1 MRKAVFLI
9 VLILA
14 LLACAQAQDIRIVV
28 GSDLHYLSP
37 ELIEDEALLRRV
49 VYASDSKLTHYTSVI
64 SEAFTEEVAALHP
77 DAVILSGDLTFSGA
91 FESHAG
97 LIVLLSS
104 LQEDGIPVLALS
116 GNHDAPGTAY
126 RFVNGITEEIAGMRD
141 EDFHAAYYAFGPESA
156 LSRDTVSF
164 SYTYALNEKLWIL
177 LIDVNTNGSPNR
189 VREETL
195 AWVES
200 QLAAARENGA
210 AVISVTHQTLLN
222 QDPLYGH
229 LYQFENAKE
238 LLALLQEYGVRLHLS
253 GHMHM
258 QHITA
263 SGELHEIASSA
274 LSVWPCQYGIITIRE
289 DGSVHYEA
297 QPVDVGSWAHV
308 HGVTN
313 EELLDFAK
321 YSENS
326 FNSDSRRASTI
337 SVYGSGAN
345 KAEQRLMLEYK
356 VIFNAEMFSG
366 RHTDHTQDTEA
377 ISLWQR
383 YFPDSFT
390 TRYMEAELSRPVVD
404 MTKLDLPSLY

>member
-1 MRKAVFLI
+1 MH
-9 VLILA
+9 
-14 LLACAQAQDIRIVV
+14 CC
-28 GSDLHYLSP
+28 
-37 ELIEDEALLRRV
+37 
-49 VYASDSKLTHYTSVI
+49 
-64 SEAFTEEVAALHP
+64 
-77 DAVILSGDLTFSGA
+77 
-91 FESHAG
+91 
-97 LIVLLSS
+97 
-104 LQEDGIPVLALS
+104 
-116 GNHDAPGTAY
+116 
-126 RFVNGITEEIAGMRD
+126 
-141 EDFHAAYYAFGPESA
+141 
-156 LSRDTVSF
+156 
-164 SYTYALNEKLWIL
+164 
-177 LIDVNTNGSPNR
+177 
-189 VREETL
+189 
-195 AWVES
+195 
-200 QLAAARENGA
+200 
-210 AVISVTHQTLLN
+210 
-222 QDPLYGH
+222 
-229 LYQFENAKE
+229 
-238 LLALLQEYGVRLHLS
+238 
-253 GHMHM
+253 MHM

-263 SGELHEIASSA
+263 SGDLHEIASSA

-313 EELLDFAK
+313 EELLDFAR

-356 VIFNAEMFSG
+356 AIFNAEMFSG